1 MDDPV
6 AHLLALRLRYRRN
19 PEARA
24 LVDRCLQIV
33 ARALAAEDADWSAI
47 DADVDQLRASLARRF
62 GAPDRVRVQ

>member
-19 PEARA
+19 AEARA

-33 ARALAAEDADWSAI
+33 ARSLDAGDADWGAI
-47 DADVDQLRASLARRF
+47 DADVDELRQSLARRF
-62 GAPDRVRVQ
+62 GAPASLRVQ